1 MRRPNRFRRHTIPP
15 EGLVLDPN
23 RLYLGRTIERTE
35 THNLVPML
43 EDRSSIGRL
52 GLFVHVTAGFGDVG
66 FCGYW
71 TLEMFAVQ
79 PVRIY
84 PGVRILSDFL
94 SHHRG
99 SGDRVLQRKV
109 SEQPRYPAEPVIQRA
124 GIARGPPMHWP
135 SARNGPSESA
145 AAKDRQRRPDRRR
158 SGGSR
163 RRDCPQPPLRWL
175 VSPRRRAEDGRIPKR
190 YPLEETAS
198 PSYASRTIQNVIDS
212 DGTLVL
218 TVGTIRGGTL
228 MTKNAA
234 QKRKKPHLVVDL
246 KQPAE
251 IKAVVDW
258 MKDNEIRVLNVA
270 GPRASQA
277 PEAYDLAVRF
287 LLKLLSTR
295 EKPKRRVR
303 SKKA

>member
-1 MRRPNRFRRHTIPP
+1 VS
-15 EGLVLDPN
+15 L
-23 RLYLGRTIERTE
+23 RL
-35 THNLVPML
+35 
-43 EDRSSIGRL
+43 
-52 GLFVHVTAGFGDVG
+52 
-66 FCGYW
+66 
-71 TLEMFAVQ
+71 
-79 PVRIY
+79 
-84 PGVRILSDFL
+84 
-94 SHHRG
+94 
-99 SGDRVLQRKV
+99 RKIV
-109 SEQPRYPAEPVIQRA
+109 
-124 GIARGPPMHWP
+124 
-135 SARNGPSESA
+135 
-145 AAKDRQRRPDRRR
+145 
-158 SGGSR
+158 SGGQTGVDR
-163 RRDCPQPPLRWL
+163 AALDVAIALNLPCGGWCPRG
-175 VSPRRRAEDGRIPKR
+175 RRAEDGRIPKR